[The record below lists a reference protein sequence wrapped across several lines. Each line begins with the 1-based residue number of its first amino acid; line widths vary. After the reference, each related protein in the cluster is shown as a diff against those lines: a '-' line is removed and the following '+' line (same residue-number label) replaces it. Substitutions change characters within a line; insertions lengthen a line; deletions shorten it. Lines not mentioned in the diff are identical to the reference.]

1 MRQKLAV
8 LLLAGAIYAGTASA
22 AEIFVRIAPPPPVH
36 VGVIGIAPSPNHV
49 WVNGYHEWD
58 GGRYMWHEGSWMA
71 RPYPRAVWIEHRW
84 AHRRGG
90 YVFVP
95 GHWAHR

>member
-1 MRQKLAV
+1 MRTRLAV
-8 LLLAGAIYAGTASA
+8 LLLAGSLAVGSASA

-36 VGVIGIAPSPNHV
+36 VGVVGVAPGPNYA

-58 GGRYMWHEGSWMA
+58 GRAYRWHEGVWMA
-71 RPYPRAVWIEHRW
+71 RPYPRAVWVEHRW
-84 AHRRGG
+84 APRRGG

-95 GHWAHR
+95 GHWRR